1 MKNKKWLITN
11 LIDKSDTRI
20 FYAPRDPHNEVAR
33 KLVRDSNNGLKIPV
47 GFVEYLNAVP
57 RRKLYD

>member
-1 MKNKKWLITN
+1 MKNNKWLITN

-20 FYAPRDPHNEVAR
+20 FYAPRDPHKEVAR

-57 RRKLYD
+57 RRKFYD